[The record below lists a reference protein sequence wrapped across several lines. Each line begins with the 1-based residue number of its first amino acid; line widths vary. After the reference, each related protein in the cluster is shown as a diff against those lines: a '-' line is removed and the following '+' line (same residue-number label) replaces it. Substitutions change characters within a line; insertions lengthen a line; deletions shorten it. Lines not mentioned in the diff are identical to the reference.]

1 MGKDNERKKD
11 DKHKKLK
18 IRLRANSYGIGDF
31 KGDKKF
37 KMSLYN
43 LTQELIT
50 KMIEFEGAVVDSA
63 VLNSVDWFGEDLS
76 KEIVTHQFTG
86 ALKYEKDKKTKKSD
100 HSRPYLGVKA
110 TNSIDEFDYKVY
122 NEKRDQIFPNDEG
135 KTPIDLIPPR
145 SEVFVGLH
153 SRGIWIAKN
162 GKWGLNWEID
172 QIQVIPVPEKPQE
185 FLFEESD
192 EEDEEFLSALDL
204 KDN

>member
-1 MGKDNERKKD
+1 MSYVNEQNWNPLNIEYGSVTQGEHQKKILILNSECNKDNERKKD

-76 KEIVTHQFTG
+76 KLKAHQFNG
-86 ALKYEKDKKTKKSD
+86 ALKYGKDKNTKQPD
-100 HSRPYLGVKA
+100 HSRP
-110 TNSIDEFDYKVY
+110 
-122 NEKRDQIFPNDEG
+122 
-135 KTPIDLIPPR
+135 
-145 SEVFVGLH
+145 
-153 SRGIWIAKN
+153 
-162 GKWGLNWEID
+162 
-172 QIQVIPVPEKPQE
+172 
-185 FLFEESD
+185 FL
-192 EEDEEFLSALDL
+192 
-204 KDN
+204 